1 MVNRTHPDA
10 PAGIALTRLERDLL
24 DELFP
29 PPVEQASH
37 FPLGRYLLCEVARL
51 GGYLARAR
59 ARDPVPGN
67 IVMWRGLSRL
77 NDLSLGYALH
87 RVVGN

>member
-37 FPLGRYLLCEVARL
+37 FPPLGRYLPCEVARL

-59 ARDPVPGN
+59 ARDPVPDN

-77 NDLSLGYALH
+77 HDLSLDYALL
-87 RVVGN
+87 